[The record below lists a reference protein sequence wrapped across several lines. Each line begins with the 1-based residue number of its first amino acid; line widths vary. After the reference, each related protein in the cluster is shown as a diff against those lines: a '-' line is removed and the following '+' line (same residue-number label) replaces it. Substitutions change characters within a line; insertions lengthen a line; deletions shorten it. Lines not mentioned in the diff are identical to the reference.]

1 LGRGDAFR
9 QAASVVQGDYTIF
22 LSSDGNEDPDDIP
35 KFIDFLDQDYDLV
48 IASRLAR
55 DGRNKDDNKLFPIRK
70 WALQAFSKIVSM
82 VWKSNLTDVW
92 NGYRAF
98 RTEKLRSLPS
108 SAGGHLIELEQTI
121 RALKLGYRVAEFPT
135 IEGDRV
141 SGKTRNPLFRTGVKL
156 TLLLLRELLTGN
168 RYRR

>member
-1 LGRGDAFR
+1 
-9 QAASVVQGDYTIF
+9 VQGDYTIF
-22 LSSDGNEDPDDIP
+22 LSSDGNEDPKDIP
-35 KFIDFLDQDYDLV
+35 KFINFLDQDYDLV

-70 WALQAFSKIVSM
+70 WALQAFSKIVNM
-82 VWKSNLTDVW
+82 AWKSNLTDVW

-98 RTEKLRSLPS
+98 RTEKLKSLPS
-108 SAGGHLIELEQTI
+108 TASGHLIELEQTI
-121 RALKLGYRVAEFPT
+121 RSLKLGYRVAEFPT